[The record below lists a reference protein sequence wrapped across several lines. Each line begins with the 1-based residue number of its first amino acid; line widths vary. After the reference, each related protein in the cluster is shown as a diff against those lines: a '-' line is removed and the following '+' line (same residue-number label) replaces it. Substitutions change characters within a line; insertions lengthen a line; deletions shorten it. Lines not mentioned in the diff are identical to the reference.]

1 MNILQIMM
9 NARAISMVVN
19 KDVLITQEGIT
30 VFADLDT
37 LWISMILKLATVSNA
52 PVKQEWELMRDESL
66 NEPSLNSRALVKLQ

>member
-1 MNILQIMM
+1 VNILQIMM

-37 LWISMILKLATVSNA
+37 L
-52 PVKQEWELMRDESL
+52 
-66 NEPSLNSRALVKLQ
+66 